1 MEAIILAGGKGTRL
15 RAAVPNLPK
24 PLAPIN
30 GRPFLE
36 HQMEYWVDQGVERFI
51 LSVGYMAEV
60 IVESIGPRFQG
71 RPVVYCVE
79 QTPLGTGGGILKAT
93 ELLEGDGPY
102 LAMNGD
108 TFFDVDLPALTAF
121 ADARGA
127 AFTFTLFRTGDL
139 ARYTGMDVAADGRI
153 LSLKAT
159 PDQQERLANGGVY
172 LIGRHT
178 LDDLEWDG
186 ASEISFESSI
196 IPGLIGRSKP
206 IFGMAQTGRFID
218 IGIPSDYLRA
228 GEILRDKP

>member
-15 RAAVPNLPK
+15 RAAVPDLPK

-36 HQMEYWVDQGVERFI
+36 HQMDYWVDQGVERFI
-51 LSVGYMAEV
+51 LSVGYMAEA
-60 IVESIGPRFQG
+60 IVDRIGPQFRG

-93 ELLEGDGPY
+93 ALLEGDGPY

-108 TFFDVDLPALTAF
+108 TFFDVDLSALTAF

-139 ARYTGMDVAADGRI
+139 ARYMGMDVAANGRI

-159 PDQQERLANGGVY
+159 QDQEERLANGGVY
-172 LIGRHT
+172 LIGRNT
-178 LDDLEWDG
+178 LDDVEWDG
-186 ASEISFESSI
+186 ASEISFESAI
-196 IPGLIGRSKP
+196 IPGLLERSQP

-228 GEILRDKP
+228 AEILRDKP

>member
-15 RAAVPNLPK
+15 RTAVPDLPK

-36 HQMEYWVDQGVERFI
+36 HQMDYWVDPGVERFI
-51 LSVGYMAEV
+51 LSVGYMAER
-60 IVESIGPRFQG
+60 IIERIGPQFRG
-71 RPVVYCVE
+71 RPVAYSTE

-93 ELLEGDGPY
+93 ALLESGGPY

-121 ADARGA
+121 AVERGA
-127 AFTFTLFRTGDL
+127 AFTFALFRTGDL
-139 ARYTGMDVAADGRI
+139 ARYMGMDVAADGRI

-159 PDQQERLANGGVY
+159 QDQQERLANGGVY
-172 LIGRHT
+172 LIGRNT
-178 LDDLEWDG
+178 LDDVAWDG
-186 ASEISFESSI
+186 SSEISFESAI
-196 IPGLIGRSKP
+196 IPGLLERSRP
-206 IFGMAQTGRFID
+206 VFGMAQTGRFID

-228 GEILRDKP
+228 GDILRDMP